1 MTAAEIVTAVFGG
14 SGALAAIGGGIRFV
28 WNKLEARF
36 TNIEKELAE
45 CRAREL
51 LAIKREA
58 DSRERR
64 AKQITVIELL
74 WQKVKD
80 LDPRAQVLDRA
91 KHLLDELKETAAQA
105 VRDDRN

>member
-1 MTAAEIVTAVFGG
+1 MTGAEILAAIFGG
-14 SGALAAIGGGIRFV
+14 GGALATIGAGVKFI
-28 WNKLEARF
+28 WDKIEARF
-36 TNIEKELAE
+36 TKIEAELAE

-51 LAIKREA
+51 MAVKREA

-80 LDPRAQVLDRA
+80 IDPSAAVLDRA
-91 KHLLDELKETAAQA
+91 KHLLDELKETAALA
-105 VRDDRN
+105 ARNDGD

>member
-1 MTAAEIVTAVFGG
+1 MTAAEIITAVFGG

-28 WNKLEARF
+28 WNKLETRF